1 MKDDNKAL
9 EAKIITLGDSKVGKS
24 SLIVQFIENKF
35 SFNYVSTIG
44 FDLKRKVIKLNNGE
58 DIKIIIHDTAGQER
72 FKSLTTN
79 YIKKANGILLVY
91 DVTERRSFESIG
103 NWMDDIKE
111 ETGDKLP
118 TILVANKIDLTE
130 KRAITKEEG
139 EKKANE
145 FGLKFL
151 ETSAKEGNNVE
162 KCFKELAELIAEKI
176 HKRKM
181 IISNDKNK
189 KKKLNKKN
197 QNEKK
202 KECCNG

>member
-189 KKKLNKKN
+189 KKKIK
-197 QNEKK
+197 
-202 KECCNG
+202 